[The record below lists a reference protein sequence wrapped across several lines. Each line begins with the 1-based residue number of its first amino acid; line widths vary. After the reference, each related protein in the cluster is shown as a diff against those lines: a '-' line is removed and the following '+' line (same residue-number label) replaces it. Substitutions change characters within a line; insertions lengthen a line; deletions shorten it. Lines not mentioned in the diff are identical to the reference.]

1 MNFEVQLLKKSILIV
16 DDDEALSESIK
27 EVLASRGFQN
37 IHVAYSISEG
47 INVFSVS
54 HIDLIILDVMLPDGE
69 GYLLSEYVRESSD
82 VPILFLTAKNNP
94 DD

>member
-37 IHVAYSISEG
+37 IHVAYSISEELG
-47 INVFSVS
+47 RCEEVRAIAARLGHRYKHLENLLKT
-54 HIDLIILDVMLPDGE
+54 ID
-69 GYLLSEYVRESSD
+69 R
-82 VPILFLTAKNNP
+82 
-94 DD
+94 